1 MEYSND
7 LKMYFPTS
15 ALDDMLMPLID
26 EFQNESLWD
35 ELVRR
40 LAKEGNRLRVAAAGR
55 YALRT
60 GRSPTIETK
69 GWPESFCLGPS
80 ALRP

>member
-1 MEYSND
+1 
-7 LKMYFPTS
+7 
-15 ALDDMLMPLID
+15 MLMPLID
-26 EFQNESLWD
+26 EFQNEFLWD

-40 LAKEGNRLRVAAAGR
+40 LAKAGNRLRVAAAGR

-69 GWPESFCLGPS
+69 GWPVSFYLGPS